1 MALLMDTNVV
11 SELRKKS
18 RCNPAVAA
26 WQLEISGQELFIS
39 VISLMEIKQGVLA
52 AKRKDA
58 RLAELLNEWYEAQVK
73 PAFDGCVLFDR
84 FPHRGALR
92 DSVEPTNPQ
101 SRGRADRRHGLCQRS
116 DLGHQEYGRFCGY
129 RNTPHKPVEFTKAM
143 TLAHIIVAF
152 GPTTPWSY
160 GVTGS

>member
-1 MALLMDTNVV
+1 MALLVDTNVV

-73 PAFDGCVLFDR
+73 PAFDGCVLSID
-84 FPHRGALR
+84 FPIAERCAILLSQR
-92 DSVEPTNPQ
+92 TRSL
-101 SRGRADRRHGLCQRS
+101 ADGLIAATAYVN
-116 DLGHQEYGRFCGY
+116 DLTLVT
-129 RNTPHKPVEFTKAM
+129 RNTADFADTGIR
-143 TLAHIIVAF
+143 LIN
-152 GPTTPWSY
+152 PWNSPKQ
-160 GVTGS
+160 